1 MPQIE
6 EGLMQ
11 ELLAENPEFKALYDD
26 HQGAERQLEEL
37 GQKALLS
44 QEDELEV
51 KKLKR
56 HKLFLKDRMEAIVR
70 ERKGSRV
77 SAGGHSVPRAL
88 C

>member
-26 HQGAERQLEEL
+26 HQSAERQLEEL

-44 QEDELEV
+44 QEDELEI

-77 SAGGHSVPRAL
+77 SAGG
-88 C
+88 